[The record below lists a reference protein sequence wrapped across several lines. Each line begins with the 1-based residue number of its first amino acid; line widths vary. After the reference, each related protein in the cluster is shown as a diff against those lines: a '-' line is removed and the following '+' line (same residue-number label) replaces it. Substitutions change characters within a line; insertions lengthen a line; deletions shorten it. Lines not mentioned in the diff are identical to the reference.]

1 MTAIKMQIEK
11 RNLVGKN
18 SIKEVRKKEL
28 IPGVLYERGG
38 DTVHVAVSRT
48 EFARV
53 YKLAGSSSLLG
64 LELEGATVPAIIKE
78 IQRHPLK
85 NEILHVDFQKL
96 NMNEKVKMTVPISL
110 VNRDSIKL
118 QPSILMQILDQIEIE
133 CLPSNIPNGAEI
145 DVENMDFS
153 TPMFVKDLDIAKN
166 EDITILRDLEDVVC
180 TLSEPSKTVE
190 LEEEQEETTEVA
202 EDTTE
207 SEE

>member
-1 MTAIKMQIEK
+1 M
-11 RNLVGKN
+11 
-18 SIKEVRKKEL
+18 
-28 IPGVLYERGG
+28 
-38 DTVHVAVSRT
+38 
-48 EFARV
+48 
-53 YKLAGSSSLLG
+53 
-64 LELEGATVPAIIKE
+64 
-78 IQRHPLK
+78 
-85 NEILHVDFQKL
+85 
-96 NMNEKVKMTVPISL
+96 
-110 VNRDSIKL
+110 
-118 QPSILMQILDQIEIE
+118 
-133 CLPSNIPNGAEI
+133 PSNIPNGAEI